1 MSEPDGQPR
10 PLPAPPPVPP
20 AWPPTPPPPSPPTW
34 PPAPPGPP
42 APQGVGHRGAVVAAV
57 ITAAATIAAALIAP
71 AVISQ
76 GNRGPDAPPPAGARA
91 VDSASPGAGGAPG
104 ASSGPLA
111 DKPTS
116 SVTDRPVDRLPSA
129 AADSATPHAGPRVIV
144 SPDMAAEGTVVQL
157 TVSGFA
163 PGDQIRISFSDT
175 RGAVEDDMRDVVA
188 GPDGGF
194 VAEVKVPADRGKG
207 YEKPRFRVWSVSDVD
222 SENTADT
229 PFTYLD

>member
-1 MSEPDGQPR
+1 MPII
-10 PLPAPPPVPP
+10 
-20 AWPPTPPPPSPPTW
+20 
-34 PPAPPGPP
+34 
-42 APQGVGHRGAVVAAV
+42 AAV

-71 AVISQ
+71 AVISS
-76 GNRGPDAPPPAGARA
+76 GGDGPDAPAAAGSAA
-91 VDSASPGAGGAPG
+91 TDSASPGEDGAP
-104 ASSGPLA
+104 SDPPA
-111 DKPTS
+111 DEPTRP
-116 SVTDRPVDRLPSA
+116 VTDRPVDRLPSA
-129 AADSATPHAGPRVIV
+129 AADSATPHAVPRVIV

-194 VAEVKVPADRGKG
+194 VAEVKVPVDRGDG
-207 YEKPRFRVWSVSDVD
+207 YDKPRFRVWSVTDVD

>member
-1 MSEPDGQPR
+1 MS
-10 PLPAPPPVPP
+10 
-20 AWPPTPPPPSPPTW
+20 
-34 PPAPPGPP
+34 
-42 APQGVGHRGAVVAAV
+42 AAF
-57 ITAAATIAAALIAP
+57 IAP

-76 GNRGPDAPPPAGARA
+76 GGDGPDAPPSAGARA
-91 VDSASPGAGGAPG
+91 ADSASPHGEESSGAP
-104 ASSGPLA
+104 SDPPA

-129 AADSATPHAGPRVIV
+129 AADPATPDARPRVIA
-144 SPDMAAEGTVVQL
+144 SPDMAAEGAVVTL

-175 RGAVEDDMRDVVA
+175 SPDMEVDMRDVVA

-194 VAEVKVPADRGKG
+194 TAEVKVPVDQGKG

-222 SENTADT
+222 VDNSADT